1 MSDTQAVVE
10 VLNELLQAESS
21 GLGLRLGETQPFAA
35 RVSTEQL
42 AAVRG
47 CAGEAHE
54 HIAWLSELIVALRGV
69 PALRAPDA
77 STTDLHYLSVE
88 VLLPRLIDN
97 CQRMIDGY
105 AAAAGRVAGNLAA
118 AELVN
123 RIRARH
129 ERHLQAMKSLQSATS
144 AQ

>member
-1 MSDTQAVVE
+1 MSDAQAVVA
-10 VLNELLQAESS
+10 VLNELLQAESG

-35 RVSTEQL
+35 RVSAEQL

-54 HIAWLSELIVALRGV
+54 HIAWLSELIVSLRGV
-69 PALRAPDA
+69 PALRPPDA

-88 VLLPRLIDN
+88 VLLPPLIDN
-97 CQRMIDGY
+97 CQKLIESY
-105 AAAAGRVAGNLAA
+105 AAAAGRVAGTLAA
-118 AELVN
+118 TELVN
-123 RIRARH
+123 RIRTRH
-129 ERHLQAMKSLQSATS
+129 ERHQQALRNLQSATS